1 MKKRRIGSLL
11 LSLAMTAQLLSVSAL
26 AYPVP
31 DYGPQ
36 PGTEKFQDGV
46 PMSVS
51 CWPSSPAWTWGSTW

>member
-11 LSLAMTAQLLSVSAL
+11 LSLAMTVQLLSVSAL

-31 DYGPQ
+31 DYGPP

-51 CWPSSPAWTWGSTW
+51 HRADWRRRRRGRR